1 VHRLPVSTHSLWRAW
16 RSCFIFGL
24 LAVAAAAALPAAEAP
39 GLILQ
44 HLTTA
49 DGLPQGT
56 VYTTLQD
63 SQGFVWL
70 ATEDGLVR
78 YDGRELKRYAYS
90 PSSSSGLPGN
100 FIYDVVEDANHDLW
114 AAIKGT
120 GLARW
125 NRDTDTFTIFR
136 HDPQHAASL
145 GSDSIRSLLVD
156 PHGQLWVGT
165 SDAGVDILD
174 PATGQFAHL
183 RHDSRVAKS
192 LLDDHIQRIEVDRT
206 GTVWVSTLT
215 GLDRWLPQQRGFAHL
230 PHLAG
235 DTSTLSGTH
244 ITHVLQDRSG
254 ALWVTSIDG
263 GLNLMDRSGHVQAI
277 YRHDPKNPDSLASD
291 DVRAI
296 LQDQSGDV
304 WVGTVQG
311 LDLLDRSSNQF
322 HHYSHDPKDAG
333 SLPDSEIL
341 SLYEDQSG
349 LVWIGTRAG
358 GVSRWNPQSWE
369 LGGQR
374 PAWLQENLAMA
385 FADATDNRVWI
396 AVMGGG
402 LMQFDPA
409 SGQVL
414 DFDALIGRAN
424 ALGDKQVMS
433 LREDRHH
440 ALWIGTR
447 RTGLHKFAAG
457 QLTAFPVKAGDAHG
471 LSAPGIMSIFEAR
484 DGMIWLGTFGG
495 GANVLDPA
503 TGLIRQLPFGD
514 SRPGSISGANVSSIA
529 QDAQGN
535 LWLATDGEGLD
546 LVRPDGRVL
555 RVFRHDPHDP
565 TTLPADAV
573 YAVTVDA
580 RGNIWVATDSGGLAQ
595 VVGSSALPQ
604 AIHFR
609 TFPHEEALSN
619 HTIYGMVDD
628 AKGRLWLSGN
638 AGLVRFDPDT
648 GAVKTYHREDGLQG
662 EEFNFGAY
670 ARLSNGRLCFGGPG
684 GFNIFD
690 PQHLTENR
698 PPPHLALTRVEILGV
713 PAATSRPYWLLQRLD
728 LDHRANILSL
738 DFGVLDFTSP
748 KRNHIAYRMAGLT
761 DKWIDLGAEN
771 RITLTNLDA
780 GDHLLEVRAAN
791 SDSLWSDT
799 PLQLHIHKDP
809 APWRS
814 REAYAVYLLLAL
826 GLIAYRLHLQRA
838 KFRRVVQ
845 ERQHLETEV
854 ALRTRELLESNR
866 QLEEASQAKTHFMD
880 RMSHEL
886 RTPMNGVVGMTEL
899 LTRTELSAKQSRLTH
914 TIRSSAQTLL
924 QIVND
929 LLDLSKIRAGKLQTE
944 NLPIDLLQVLEECTG
959 LFAGAADSKGI
970 ELIVCP
976 PAEAQPALLGD
987 ALRIRQILMNL
998 VGNAV
1003 KFTSQGQVVVKA
1015 DVNAADA
1022 GMANLELS
1030 VTDTGIGMDAAT
1042 IAKIFEPFTQAD
1054 ESTTRRF
1061 GGSGLGLAICRDLAQ
1076 IMGGSIRVESHPQVG
1091 SNFVLSLPLKV
1102 AAEPVTAPV
1111 LLPRHSVRIL
1121 TQQLAM
1127 AESLSRHLTA
1137 LGLTP
1142 LGQDWNAATAIADLI
1157 IVDAGNQQ
1165 EYLRVRATAAGRA
1178 PPLVLVA
1185 SSAEIESHRFEG
1197 LVASDCIV
1205 LKPVH
1210 RETLTEAIAAALGL
1224 APAPATAVALLA
1236 ALPTLGGHVLLV
1248 EDEPVNAAVAQG
1260 YLDALGC
1267 TWVWVKDGPEAVARS
1282 AVEHFD
1288 LILMDLSMPTMDGYA
1303 TTALIRQRD
1312 AQRARVPIVALSA
1325 HDAGTYRQVCLEA
1338 GMDDMLS
1345 KPYTLEACAALLSRW
1360 LQRDAKSRAVLPLP
1374 PQPVPPLALEL
1385 AAVDAQAVA
1394 SLRNLR
1400 SSGGADLYSKL
1411 VALFRAGSADSLAAL
1426 DRALVGSDLPAAAA
1440 LCHKLKASAANVGAL
1455 IFSRELGLLEAACGA
1470 GNLEQARQLC
1480 ARVRGAHPALL
1491 TELDHLTLRASA

>member
-1 VHRLPVSTHSLWRAW
+1 MHRLAVSTHPLWRAW
-16 RSCFIFGL
+16 RSRLAFWL
-24 LAVAAAAALPAAEAP
+24 LGMTAAAAVPAAEAP

-90 PSSSSGLPGN
+90 PSSGNGLPGN

-114 AAIKGT
+114 LAIKDT

-125 NRDTDTFTIFR
+125 NRVTDSFTIFR
-136 HDPQHAASL
+136 HDPRNSASL

-156 PHGQLWVGT
+156 AQGQLWVGT
-165 SDAGVDILD
+165 TDAGVDIRD
-174 PATGQFAHL
+174 PASGRFAHL
-183 RHDSRVAKS
+183 RHDSRVAVS
-192 LLDDHIQRIEVDRT
+192 LLDDRIQRIEADRT

-215 GLDRWLPQQRGFAHL
+215 GLDRWLPRQRGFAHL
-230 PHLAG
+230 QHLAG
-235 DTSTLSGTH
+235 DAATLSGTY
-244 ITHVLQDRSG
+244 ISHVLQDRSG
-254 ALWVTSIDG
+254 ALWVTSIGG
-263 GLNLMDRSGHVQAI
+263 GLNLMDRSGHIQAV
-277 YRHDPKNPDSLASD
+277 YRHDPKDPDSLASD

-296 LQDQSGDV
+296 LQDQSGDL
-304 WVGTVQG
+304 WVGTNQG
-311 LDLLDRSSNQF
+311 LDLLDRGNNQF
-322 HHYSHDPKDAG
+322 HHYRHDPKDAG
-333 SLPDSEIL
+333 TLPDSEIL

-349 LVWIGTRAG
+349 LVWIGMRAG

-385 FADATDNRVWI
+385 FADAPDNRVWI
-396 AVMGGG
+396 AAMGGG
-402 LMQFDPA
+402 LKQFDPA
-409 SGQVL
+409 TGQVL
-414 DFDALIGRAN
+414 DFDALIGHPN

-433 LREDRHH
+433 LREDRHG

-447 RTGLHKFAAG
+447 KSGLHRFAAG
-457 QLTAFPVKAGDAHG
+457 RLTAYAVKAADAHS

-495 GANVLDPA
+495 GANVLDPG

-514 SRPGSISGANVSSIA
+514 SQPGSISGANVSSIA

-546 LVRPDGRVL
+546 LARPDGRVV

-580 RGNIWVATDSGGLAQ
+580 RGNIWVGTDSGGLAQ
-595 VVGSSALPQ
+595 VVGSSAFPE

-609 TFPHEEALSN
+609 TFSHDETLSN
-619 HTIYGMVDD
+619 HTIYGVVDD

-638 AGLVRFDPDT
+638 AGLARFDPDT

-670 ARLSNGRLCFGGPG
+670 TRLSNGRLCFGGPG

-690 PQHLTENR
+690 PQRLTESR

-713 PAATSRPYWLLQRLD
+713 PAPTSRPYWLLQRLD

-791 SDSLWSDT
+791 SDSLWSAT
-799 PLQLHIHKDP
+799 PLQLRIHKDP

-826 GLIAYRLHLQRA
+826 GLIAYRVHLQRA

-845 ERQHLETEV
+845 ERQHLESEV
-854 ALRTRELLESNR
+854 ALRTRELVESNR

-899 LTRTELSAKQSRLTH
+899 LARTELSAKQARLTH

-944 NLPIDLLQVLEECTG
+944 NLPVDLVQVLEECTG

-976 PAEAQPALLGD
+976 PAQAHPALLGD
-987 ALRIRQILMNL
+987 PLRIRQILMNL

-1015 DVNAADA
+1015 DLNIGEP
-1022 GMANLELS
+1022 GMATLELS

-1076 IMGGSIRVESHPQVG
+1076 IMGGRIRVESHPQVG
-1091 SNFVLSLPLKV
+1091 SSFVLSLPLQV
-1102 AAEPVTAPV
+1102 AAEPVTAPAP
-1111 LLPRHSVRIL
+1111 LPPHNVRIL
-1121 TQQLAM
+1121 TQHLAM

-1157 IVDAGNQQ
+1157 IVDAGSQQ
-1165 EYLRVRATAAGRA
+1165 EYLRVRAAATGQA

-1185 SSAEIESHRFEG
+1185 SSAEIESHRFDG
-1197 LVASDCIV
+1197 IVASDRIV

-1210 RETLTEAIAAALGL
+1210 RETLKEAIAAALGL
-1224 APAPATAVALLA
+1224 APAPAAAASLLA
-1236 ALPTLGGHVLLV
+1236 APQTLGGHVLLV

-1260 YLDALGC
+1260 YLEALGC
-1267 TWVWVKDGPEAVARS
+1267 TWVWVKDGPEAVART
-1282 AVEHFD
+1282 AAEHFD

-1325 HDAGTYRQVCLEA
+1325 HDAGTYRAACLAA

-1360 LQRDAKSRAVLPLP
+1360 LKRDAKRLAVELP
-1374 PQPVPPLALEL
+1374 QAVPPLALEL
-1385 AAVDAQAVA
+1385 AAVDAKAVA

-1400 SSGGADLYSKL
+1400 SGGGTDLYSKL
-1411 VALFRAGSADSLAAL
+1411 VALFESGSAESLAAL
-1426 DRALVGSDLPAAAA
+1426 DRALVGSDLAAAAA
-1440 LCHKLKASAANVGAL
+1440 LCHKFKASAANVGAL
-1455 IFSRELGLLEAACGA
+1455 VFSRELGLLEDACAAGQ
-1470 GNLEQARQLC
+1470 LEQARQLC
-1480 ARVRGAHPALL
+1480 ARARGAYPALL
-1491 TELDHLTLRASA
+1491 AELNNLTLRASA